1 MSDNIQGTRPGM
13 AGKQEEPSQADDDG
27 KEAPEAQWSEEQIGS
42 ALRELWHE
50 YGPHLTRMRVRR
62 MLLELA
68 DDAKHDDRT
77 GTHLPKPYDK
87 SKLIL
92 KTLIGDAQDVVQNYT
107 ARLSANEPQ
116 TSVIPVALS
125 RSRVAR
131 RVEERAAEQERLL
144 MSQWQSVHGRL
155 AQRQA
160 AWSQAWG
167 RAGWYLTLP
176 RDAAWG
182 LPDREYFEDLTDDEI
197 QAMRRTGAIV
207 PVEADDTTEGDTSA
221 TTYAESGESWLERR
235 RAAAEARAISGR
247 ALFTLEE
254 FGPDMVL
261 PRYDRDGTAARSLKY
276 GFVIEEVP
284 ASDFRPG
291 TDLARA
297 AARQAGVSE
306 DDVERYGL
314 YLGKDGKI
322 AGGVTRGGEPGSQ
335 RGRERWT
342 LARFLTRHEVYYYVA
357 ETPEAG
363 GGTVIWHD
371 IHGGGQVPLIPVPG
385 MYTDSSAPGA
395 EFASLMESVFALT
408 PIINQIET
416 LLSNVATWDALGRF
430 VIEDPGGQLFADDSG
445 EPLIMS
451 TEDMVG
457 LDPQDVNIV
466 KGRVRQ
472 LTIDAGLLF
481 QLLDFYSSRL
491 DRSKPAPV
499 TEGQAAATAAAWQ
512 VRQLLESSGEL
523 LEQAVSNHAEAVK
536 QVQLLWIRWM
546 RMLDEPIYAFAA
558 PDHRKNDRSV
568 RGLIEF
574 DPTDLVES
582 IRVEQSTQSAQ
593 QRVVLRQAGIEL
605 LQAGRIDEHEFYEHY
620 DLAEDPEEAVV
631 RAWAQRAVDIVMLG
645 NTSGVDPDS
654 VLADVVKAVRGRI
667 TMELLDRSP
676 NFALAQAEQMA
687 AQAAQAAGPVGPVPA
702 GPGAAG
708 PLGGGVPGGLGAL
721 LGGLGGVPGGPIPG
735 GAGGG
740 PPLPSTASVAAA
752 GNIAAA
758 LGIVEPGL
766 GMPINLPGTPLSGAP
781 GGAPFPGAPFPG
793 AGLGP
798 VSAEGASA
806 AAGLA

>member
-1 MSDNIQGTRPGM
+1 M
-13 AGKQEEPSQADDDG
+13 AKKRRSNSRTGAS
-27 KEAPEAQWSEEQIGS
+27 EAPEQRAPGERMQGKAPAMSGSASSGARAAVERGDERADGVAESLEPDWTAEQIGS
-42 ALRELWHE
+42 ALQELWIE
-50 YGPHLTRMRVRR
+50 YGPHMTRMRVRR

-107 ARLSANEPQ
+107 ARVSANEPQ

-125 RSRVAR
+125 RNSVAK
-131 RVEERAAEQERLL
+131 RVEERASEQERLL
-144 MSQWQSVHGRL
+144 MSQWHAVSGRQ

-160 AWSQAWG
+160 AWSQSWG
-167 RAGWYLTLP
+167 RVGWYLTLP
-176 RDAAWG
+176 RDASWG
-182 LPDREYFEDLTDDEI
+182 LPDRAYFEDLTDDEI
-197 QAMRRTGAIV
+197 EVMRRTGAIV
-207 PVEADDTTEGDTSA
+207 PASEGDDSA
-221 TTYAESGESWLERR
+221 VSGADGGAAFAESGESWLERR
-235 RAAAEARAISGR
+235 RAAAQARAISGR
-247 ALFTLEE
+247 SLFTLEE

-261 PRYDRDGTAARSLKY
+261 PRYDRDGTAGRSLKY

-284 ASDFRPG
+284 SSDFRPG
-291 TDLARA
+291 TELAQA
-297 AARQAGVSE
+297 AARQAGVPE
-306 DDVERYGL
+306 EDVEQYGL
-314 YLGKDGKI
+314 YLGKDGRI

-335 RGRERWT
+335 DGRQHWT
-342 LARFLTRHEVYYYVA
+342 LARFVTRDEIYYYVTA
-357 ETPEAG
+357 TPNAG
-363 GGTVIWHD
+363 SGRIIWHD
-371 IHGGGQVPLIPVPG
+371 VHGAGRVPLIPVPG

-395 EFASLMESVFALT
+395 EYASLMESVFALT

-416 LLSNVATWDALGRF
+416 LLSNVATWNALGRF

-445 EPLIMS
+445 DPLIMS

-457 LDPQDVNIV
+457 LDPQDVSVV
-466 KGRVRQ
+466 KGHVRQ
-472 LTIDAGLLF
+472 LTIDAGMLF
-481 QLLDFYSSRL
+481 QLLDFYTRRM

-499 TEGQAAATAAAWQ
+499 TEGQAGATAAAWQ

-546 RMLDEPIYAFAA
+546 RMLDERVYAFAA
-558 PDHRKNDRSV
+558 PGSRKNARSV

-574 DPTDLVES
+574 DPADLVES
-582 IRVEQSTQSAQ
+582 IRVEQSSQSAQ

-620 DLAEDPEEAVV
+620 DLAEDPEEAIV

-687 AQAAQAAGPVGPVPA
+687 GQAEQMAAQAQQA
-702 GPGAAG
+702 
-708 PLGGGVPGGLGAL
+708 
-721 LGGLGGVPGGPIPG
+721 
-735 GAGGG
+735 G
-740 PPLPSTASVAAA
+740 PPLPSTAATAAG

-758 LGIVEPGL
+758 MGIREPGL
-766 GMPINLPGTPLSGAP
+766 GMATDLPGNPLQGAP
-781 GGAPFPGAPFPG
+781 GGVPPIPGS
-793 AGLGP
+793 GLGP
-798 VSAEGASA
+798 VTAEGAA
-806 AAGLA
+806 AALGLAGLA

>member
-50 YGPHLTRMRVRR
+50 YGPHHTRMRVRR

-160 AWSQAWG
+160 
-167 RAGWYLTLP
+167 
-176 RDAAWG
+176 
-182 LPDREYFEDLTDDEI
+182 
-197 QAMRRTGAIV
+197 
-207 PVEADDTTEGDTSA
+207 
-221 TTYAESGESWLERR
+221 
-235 RAAAEARAISGR
+235 
-247 ALFTLEE
+247 
-254 FGPDMVL
+254 
-261 PRYDRDGTAARSLKY
+261 
-276 GFVIEEVP
+276 
-284 ASDFRPG
+284 
-291 TDLARA
+291 
-297 AARQAGVSE
+297 GVSE
-306 DDVERYGL
+306 DDVERYRL

-342 LARFLTRHEVYYYVA
+342 LARFLTRDEVYYYVT

-645 NTSGVDPDS
+645 TTSGVDPDS

-702 GPGAAG
+702 GPVPGGPGAAG

-740 PPLPSTASVAAA
+740 PPLPYTASVAAA

>member
-1 MSDNIQGTRPGM
+1 MSDDETKKTDAGQAM
-13 AGKQEEPSQADDDG
+13 AVTGRMDGASDDDDG
-27 KEAPEAQWSEEQIGS
+27 SEDADEPLWTEEKIGS
-42 ALRELWHE
+42 ALRELYRE
-50 YGPHLTRMRVRR
+50 YAPHLTRMRVRR

-107 ARLSANEPQ
+107 ARVSANEPQ
-116 TSVIPVALS
+116 TSVIPVSMS
-125 RSRVAR
+125 RSSVGK

-144 MSQWQSVHGRL
+144 MSQWSAVHGRL
-155 AQRQA
+155 AQRQS
-160 AWSQAWG
+160 AWSQAWD

-176 RDAAWG
+176 RDASWG
-182 LPDREYFEDLTDDEI
+182 LPDRQYFEDLTDDQIEE
-197 QAMRRTGAIV
+197 MRQTGSIV
-207 PVEADDTTEGDTSA
+207 PVAPDEDGDGSEAPF
-221 TTYAESGESWLERR
+221 AESAESWLERR
-235 RAAAEARAISGR
+235 RAASQARAISGR
-247 ALFTLEE
+247 SLFTLEE

-291 TDLARA
+291 TEMAKA
-297 AARQAGVSE
+297 AAQQAGVAE
-306 DDVERYGL
+306 EDVERYGL

-335 RGRERWT
+335 SGGERWT
-342 LARFLTRHEVYYYVA
+342 LARFLTRDEVYYFVT
-357 ETPEAG
+357 ETPESG
-363 GGTVIWHD
+363 SGRIIWHD
-371 IHGGGQVPLIPVPG
+371 THGGGQVPLIPVPG

-416 LLSNVATWDALGRF
+416 LLSNVATWNALGRF
-430 VIEDPGGQLFADDSG
+430 VIEDPSGQLFADDSG
-445 EPLIMS
+445 DPLIMS

-457 LDPQDVNIV
+457 LDPQDVNVV
-466 KGRVRQ
+466 KGHVRQ

-481 QLLDFYSSRL
+481 QLLDFYSHRL

-499 TEGQAAATAAAWQ
+499 TEGQSAATAAAWQ

-536 QVQLLWIRWM
+536 QVQLLWVRWM

-558 PDHRKNDRSV
+558 PGHRRNNRSV

-574 DPTDLVES
+574 DPSDLVES
-582 IRVEQSTQSAQ
+582 IRVEQSSQSAQ

-620 DLAEDPEEAVV
+620 DLAEDPEESIV
-631 RAWAQRAVDIVMLG
+631 RAWSQRAVDIVMLG
-645 NTSGVDPDS
+645 NTSGVDEDS
-654 VLADVVKAVRGRI
+654 VLSDIVKAVRGRL
-667 TMELLDRSP
+667 TMELLERAP
-676 NFALAQAEQMA
+676 NFALAQAESMA
-687 AQAAQAAGPVGPVPA
+687 AAVPA
-702 GPGAAG
+702 GP
-708 PLGGGVPGGLGAL
+708 
-721 LGGLGGVPGGPIPG
+721 
-735 GAGGG
+735 
-740 PPLPSTASVAAA
+740 PLPATDDLAALGNVAAA
-752 GNIAAA
+752 MG
-758 LGIVEPGL
+758 VREPGL
-766 GMPINLPGTPLSGAP
+766 GMPLDLPGNPLQGA
-781 GGAPFPGAPFPG
+781 GGPPFPG

-798 VSAEGASA
+798 VTADGGSALE
-806 AAGLA
+806 GLA